1 VAIHQMNTTNTT
13 TSDASITVSTAYD
26 IERIV
31 FIMGT
36 SLLIILSTLQLSC
49 HFRDIY
55 AGSPRP
61 WIVWFA
67 SRQSV
72 APAASTS
79 AAAAAAIAAVGNKQ
93 TFIIPLVKGELHLA
107 ACFCTLCMLI
117 LCPDP
122 STVYDILPAIAL
134 SYCVRVLAAVL
145 LLSWGRWFIGVT
157 TVRYK
162 DLGRAV
168 PRRISLTI
176 KIWSYTNCAGSIVFP
191 TLVVITGWQV
201 GTSLVLHLLSS

>member
-1 VAIHQMNTTNTT
+1 MNTTNTT

-61 WIVWFA
+61 WIVWFT
-67 SRQSV
+67 SRHS
-72 APAASTS
+72 ST
-79 AAAAAAIAAVGNKQ
+79 AAAAPTISTIAGGNKQ

-107 ACFCTLCMLI
+107 AFFCTLCMLI
-117 LCPDP
+117 LCADP
-122 STVYDILPAIAL
+122 SLVYDILPAVVV
-134 SYCVRVLAAVL
+134 SYCVRMCGAIILI
-145 LLSWGRWFIGVT
+145 SWGRWFFSVT
-157 TVRYK
+157 TIRYK
-162 DLGRAV
+162 DLGRPV
-168 PRRISLTI
+168 PRQLSVTL
-176 KIWSYTNCAGSIVFP
+176 KIWSTISGVGSILFP

-201 GTSLVLHLLSS
+201 TSL